1 MHEASIVLSLLDTLS
16 SKCREEGYNSI
27 ASVRLRIGMASGI
40 MPEAIV
46 FAFQAAKHDTIARE
60 AELLIDMVPVGGFC
74 SECEKDFEV
83 SEKFVLS
90 CPLCGSHSFRINRG
104 YELDIFEMEVNE

>member
-16 SKCREEGYNSI
+16 SKCREAGYSSVE
-27 ASVRLRIGMASGI
+27 SVRLKIGMASGI

-60 AELLIDMVPVGGFC
+60 AELFIDMVPVGGFC
-74 SECEKDFEV
+74 RDCKKDFEV
-83 SEKFVLS
+83 DETFVLS
-90 CPLCGSHSFRINRG
+90 CPLCGSHSFRINKG
-104 YELDIFEMEVNE
+104 YELDIIEMEVNE